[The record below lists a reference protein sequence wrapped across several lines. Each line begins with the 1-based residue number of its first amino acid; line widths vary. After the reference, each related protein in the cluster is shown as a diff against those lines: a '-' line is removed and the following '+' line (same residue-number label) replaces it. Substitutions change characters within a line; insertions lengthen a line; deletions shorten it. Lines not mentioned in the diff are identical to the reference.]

1 MTEPVGGG
9 VQRRRGVRFVLSAKV
24 IYRWKDAS
32 GRDRESIGRT
42 RDISLLGAFIFA
54 PSSPPILTPVSLEIE
69 LPPLQPSASQ
79 RLTLEGKGRV
89 IRSTSTDQDSGFA
102 AACRFDLNG
111 PG

>member
-1 MTEPVGGG
+1 
-9 VQRRRGVRFVLSAKV
+9 VQRRRAVRFVLPAKV

-32 GRDRESIGRT
+32 GQRRESIGLT

-54 PSSPPILTPVSLEIE
+54 PSPLPVNTPVNLEIE
-69 LPPLQPSASQ
+69 LPPLQPSVSQ
-79 RLTLEGKGRV
+79 RLTLKGKGRV

-102 AACRFDLNG
+102 AACRFDLRD